1 MTLRRLFPLIL
12 CLVTSMLVS
21 CNSDEA
27 EDDVIYDFQ
36 PVIVTFDIQNLD
48 GKSRLQPDSEG
59 CVADSDIKLIYKNQE
74 YAVRQIPPSPETG
87 RISRMYLAHFYG
99 LYYNRYDQNASAGQ
113 SLLLNVGEFDGAENL
128 DETFTIRHD
137 GKEDEFHI
145 IHRVQ
150 WKGDTPHTITKLYL
164 NGSEIQYGETAILRI

>member
-1 MTLRRLFPLIL
+1 
-12 CLVTSMLVS
+12 MLVS
-21 CNSDEA
+21 CDSDEA
-27 EDDVIYDFQ
+27 EDGMIYDLQ
-36 PVIVTFDIQNLD
+36 PVIVTFDIQDID

-74 YAVRQIPPSPETG
+74 YAVKQTPQDSETG
-87 RISRMYLAHFYG
+87 RMSRMYLARFYG
-99 LYYNRYDQNASAGQ
+99 LYYNHTDVRYAPDNSRNASAAGR

-150 WKGDTPHTITKLYL
+150 WKGDTPHTTTKLYL
-164 NGSEIQYGETAILRI
+164 NGSEIQYGKIAILRI